1 MKTKAPSRDLCLA
14 LAQFYWEDKQPQRSW
29 DYLFFWG
36 FYEMWLEGWW
46 QE

>member
-14 LAQFYWEDKQPQRSW
+14 LAKFYWEEKKPQRSW
-29 DYLFFWG
+29 DYLFCWG